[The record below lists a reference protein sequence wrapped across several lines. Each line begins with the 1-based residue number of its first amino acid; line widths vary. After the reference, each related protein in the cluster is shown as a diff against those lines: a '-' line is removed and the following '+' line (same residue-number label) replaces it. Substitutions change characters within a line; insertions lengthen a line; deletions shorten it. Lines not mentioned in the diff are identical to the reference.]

1 MTLDLTQKPPPLL
14 VITFLIATGLKLV
27 GILVAMVLS
36 AVLVRTPGIDRWWM
50 ALLTGFILLLLLV
63 PLHLSRQRFRPQQF
77 HKRLIMALAFAIFAP
92 QLDLIQSSWTTLN
105 PVFLVELGWISEQ
118 VHDIHAMGAL
128 FMTVPVVLGSWQ
140 YGRFGMVATLT
151 LSGILYLL
159 LLFLIP
165 PGTFTIILYLVR
177 GFVMLG
183 VCFILGLTI
192 ETLST
197 AQKQEQAA
205 LEIANNRLAQANQK
219 LAEQAAVMEEL
230 ATSRER
236 NRLARE
242 LHDTL
247 AHSLS
252 ATAVQLQAV
261 QTLLKVDPEAAA
273 DELKQAQQQIKEG
286 LKESRR
292 AITALRASPLE
303 ELGLMAAL
311 QQRAANLGERSG
323 LTIHCQFDE
332 VLPPLPPHTEQTL
345 YRVADEAMMN
355 VEKHAQASDLFLS
368 LQQVD
373 DAIILQIQDNGVGFE
388 GEGVAENGRY
398 GLLGLQERADLIG
411 AALTIHSVPDEG
423 TLIQLRVSQLPNYQ
437 LPL

>member
-1 MTLDLTQKPPPLL
+1 
-14 VITFLIATGLKLV
+14 
-27 GILVAMVLS
+27 
-36 AVLVRTPGIDRWWM
+36 
-50 ALLTGFILLLLLV
+50 
-63 PLHLSRQRFRPQQF
+63 
-77 HKRLIMALAFAIFAP
+77 
-92 QLDLIQSSWTTLN
+92 
-105 PVFLVELGWISEQ
+105 
-118 VHDIHAMGAL
+118 
-128 FMTVPVVLGSWQ
+128 
-140 YGRFGMVATLT
+140 
-151 LSGILYLL
+151 
-159 LLFLIP
+159 
-165 PGTFTIILYLVR
+165 
-177 GFVMLG
+177 MLG
-183 VCFILGLTI
+183 VCFILGLAI

-205 LEIANNRLAQANQK
+205 LEIANNQLAQANQK

-311 QQRAANLGERSG
+311 QQRAQNLGERSG

-373 DAIILQIQDNGVGFE
+373 GALILQIQDNGVGFE
-388 GEGVAENGRY
+388 VDGVAENGRY

-411 AALTIHSVPDEG
+411 AALTIHSVSDEG

>member
-373 DAIILQIQDNGVGFE
+373 DAIILQIQDDGVGFE

-423 TLIQLRVSQLPNYQ
+423 TLIQLRVNQLPNYQ
-437 LPL
+437 LP

>member
-1 MTLDLTQKPPPLL
+1 
-14 VITFLIATGLKLV
+14 
-27 GILVAMVLS
+27 
-36 AVLVRTPGIDRWWM
+36 
-50 ALLTGFILLLLLV
+50 
-63 PLHLSRQRFRPQQF
+63 
-77 HKRLIMALAFAIFAP
+77 MALAFAVFAP

-219 LAEQAAVMEEL
+219 LAEQAAVM
-230 ATSRER
+230 
-236 NRLARE
+236 
-242 LHDTL
+242 
-247 AHSLS
+247 
-252 ATAVQLQAV
+252 
-261 QTLLKVDPEAAA
+261 
-273 DELKQAQQQIKEG
+273 
-286 LKESRR
+286 
-292 AITALRASPLE
+292 
-303 ELGLMAAL
+303 
-311 QQRAANLGERSG
+311 
-323 LTIHCQFDE
+323 
-332 VLPPLPPHTEQTL
+332 
-345 YRVADEAMMN
+345 
-355 VEKHAQASDLFLS
+355 
-368 LQQVD
+368 
-373 DAIILQIQDNGVGFE
+373 
-388 GEGVAENGRY
+388 
-398 GLLGLQERADLIG
+398 
-411 AALTIHSVPDEG
+411 
-423 TLIQLRVSQLPNYQ
+423 
-437 LPL
+437 

>member
-411 AALTIHSVPDEG
+411 AALTIHSVPNEG
-423 TLIQLRVSQLPNYQ
+423 TLIQLRVNQLPNYQ
-437 LPL
+437 LP